1 MQLTMRPALLVLVSV
16 TCVVLMAPPA
26 SSAAPQGRVVVAQGV
41 DPTTLDPMNHQ
52 ETPAANLARNLFDS
66 LLERDQNL
74 KLVPLLAADM
84 PKIVAPTAW
93 EFKLRPGMK
102 FHNGEPVDA
111 EAVKFSLER
120 LVDPKANL
128 RGRTPFAPLSHVEIV
143 DPLTVRIHTKA
154 PWPILDTL
162 MAQSQA
168 SILPPKYYREKDAA
182 HVAKN
187 PVGSGPFKFVR
198 WVKDDRIELEAN
210 EQYWRGAPR
219 IKQLVF
225 RPIPDD
231 AVRVAALQNGEI
243 DLAVNIPPH
252 LATIIANHPRLFLS
266 TAPSVRTIQLL
277 YYTHQFDAQH
287 KLIGPYPGPVA
298 DRRVRLAMNAAVDVD
313 EIIKSVLDGKGI
325 RVAAMLTDK
334 HFGFDPQLKPIKQD
348 LARTKQLLTEAGHPG
363 GVEMVLNAPQG
374 RYVRDKEVAEAI
386 AGQLT
391 KAGIRTTLRVFEW
404 GNYLNNMAYVHKAG
418 PMWLIGWGTSTYD
431 AETVYVPLF
440 RSSRILSNYYNGDFD
455 GMIDQA
461 QTIMDPKKR
470 YELYQRIN
478 RLWIDDAAALPLYQ
492 QLDLYGA
499 TKRVAWKARGDESIK
514 GFDMAVKDAK

>member
-1 MQLTMRPALLVLVSV
+1 MNRRCLLALLAVPLALCG
-16 TCVVLMAPPA
+16 TAD
-26 SSAAPQGRVVVAQGV
+26 AAPRGSVVVAQGV

-52 ETPAANLARNLFDS
+52 ESPAANLARNLFDT
-66 LLERDQNL
+66 LLERDQDL
-74 KLVPLLAADM
+74 KIQPALAIEM
-84 PKIVAPTAW
+84 PKLIAPTAW
-93 EFKLRPGMK
+93 EFKLRPGVK

-120 LVDPKANL
+120 LGDPKLKL
-128 RGRTPFAPLSHVEIV
+128 RGATPFAPISHVEIV
-143 DPLTVRIHTKA
+143 GPLTVRIHTKA

-162 MAQSQA
+162 MSGSGA
-168 SILPPKYYREKDAA
+168 SILPPKYYRDKDMAY
-182 HVAKN
+182 VAKN

-210 EQYWRGAPR
+210 PQYWRGAPR
-219 IKQLVF
+219 IEKLVF

-243 DLAVNIPPH
+243 DVAVNIPPH
-252 LATIIANHPRLFLS
+252 LATIIANHPKLFLS

-277 YYTHQFDAQH
+277 YYTHQFDAQN
-287 KLIGPYPGPVA
+287 KLVGPYPGPLA
-298 DRRVRLAMNAAVDVD
+298 DKRVRQAMNAAVDVD
-313 EIIKSVLDGKGI
+313 EIIKSVLDGKGM
-325 RVAAMLTDK
+325 RVATMLTDR
-334 HFGFDPQLKPIKQD
+334 HFGFDPALTPIKQD
-348 LARTKQLLTEAGHPG
+348 LGRTKQLLTEAGFPG
-363 GVEMVLNAPQG
+363 GLDITLNAPQG

-404 GNYLNNMAYVHKAG
+404 GTYLNTMGYVHKAG
-418 PMWLIGWGTSTYD
+418 PVWLIGWGTATYD

-440 RSSRILSNYYNGDFD
+440 RSGKILSNYHNSDFD
-455 GMIDQA
+455 GMIDEA

-470 YELYQRIN
+470 AELYRRIN
-478 RLWIDDAAALPLYQ
+478 RLWVDDVAAMPLYQ

-499 TKRVAWKARGDESIK
+499 TKRMVWKARGDEGIK
-514 GFDMAVKDAK
+514 GYDMAIKADK